1 MMATRSGGNVAQR
14 LMIKYGLPSAPSD
27 SLIALW
33 RTRTNLLIAEG
44 TQREA
49 AGRTA
54 AAKTFSG
61 FETHVYASEADDI
74 SSLLDAAGN
83 R

>member
-1 MMATRSGGNVAQR
+1 MATRGGADAGRR
-14 LMIKYGLPSAPSD
+14 LMIKYGLGAYPSD
-27 SLIALW
+27 TLIAQW
-33 RTRTNLLIAEG
+33 RIRTNQLIAQGVADE
-44 TQREA
+44 R

-54 AAKTFSG
+54 AAETFAD

-74 SSLLDAAGN
+74 SSLLDAARN